1 MQETQVQSLIWE
13 EPMCHGSA
21 KPMPLTTVELHKGSL
36 VAMSLR
42 TAAGEQTLLTATRE
56 KPTQ

>member
-1 MQETQVQSLIWE
+1 MQSLIWE